1 MKGSVMHAADLFK
14 AMDEAGVAV
23 LTLTEGLLEAELLA
37 SRLTRAEA
45 RRQLML
51 LAHAAEGLSPELRQ
65 QLPEVDWAGL
75 QAAARAL
82 SGPPGTALD
91 EALVHA
97 VQSLVPVTLLWL
109 RLYRQNQPVLFSRDA
124 GLGS

>member
-1 MKGSVMHAADLFK
+1 MQAAGLFK
-14 AMDEAGVAV
+14 DMDEAGVAV
-23 LTLTEGLLEAELLA
+23 LTLTEGLPEAELLA
-37 SRLTRAEA
+37 SRLTRAEV
-45 RRQLML
+45 RRQLLL
-51 LAHAAEGLSPELRQ
+51 LAHAAEGLSPERRQ

-75 QAAARAL
+75 QAAALTL

-109 RLYRQNQPVLFSRDA
+109 RLYRQNQPALFYGGA
-124 GLGS
+124 GQGA

>member
-1 MKGSVMHAADLFK
+1 MKGRVMYAAGLFK
-14 AMDEAGVAV
+14 DMDEAGVAV
-23 LTLTEGLLEAELLA
+23 LTLAEGLLETELLA
-37 SRLTRAEA
+37 SRLTRAEV

-51 LAHAAEGLSPELRQ
+51 LAHAAEGLPQELRQ

-75 QAAARAL
+75 QTMAKTL

-97 VQSLVPVTLLWL
+97 VQSLVPVALLWL
-109 RLYRQNQPVLFSRDA
+109 RLYRQNQPALFYGDA
-124 GLGS
+124 GQGA